1 MTNTDELIYSA
12 CCSPHIVAEVKTTC
26 YNMTAVIRAFGG
38 AGPDAQD
45 RVFRLNYKYART
57 PAARQTDR
65 QTDTHTHTHTHTI
78 FCRTTQTRWHFLH
91 CMHACT
97 HFARISSHACMHAR
111 MYACR
116 TTHTHNVVHDLITYT
131 HADTCTRSCI
141 HLCVCIR
148 RYWHY
153 CHLLVVCLIM
163 SIWVLSLKAL
173 HRTPEGGT
181 CALSAMMF
189 YSSSHV
195 HVV

>member
-65 QTDTHTHTHTHTI
+65 QTDRQTHTHTHTHTL
-78 FCRTTQTRWHFLH
+78 F
-91 CMHACT
+91 
-97 HFARISSHACMHAR
+97 S
-111 MYACR
+111 CR
-116 TTHTHNVVHDLITYT
+116 TTHTLNVVHDLITYT

-181 CALSAMMF
+181 CALSDMIF

>member
-1 MTNTDELIYSA
+1 MLLAAHCRRGENHLLQHDGRHPRLWRSRARCPGPCLPPQLQVCPHSCCTTD
-12 CCSPHIVAEVKTTC
+12 
-26 YNMTAVIRAFGG
+26 G
-38 AGPDAQD
+38 
-45 RVFRLNYKYART
+45 
-57 PAARQTDR
+57 QTDR